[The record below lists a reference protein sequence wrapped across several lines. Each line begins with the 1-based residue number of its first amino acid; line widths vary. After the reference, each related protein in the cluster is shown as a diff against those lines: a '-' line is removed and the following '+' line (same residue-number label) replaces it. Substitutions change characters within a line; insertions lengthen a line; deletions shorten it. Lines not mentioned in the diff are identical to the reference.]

1 MKYGTIN
8 RRKLFLRNSLNGRV
22 SDFSAKTPAGIKNN
36 DAKTCLH
43 RASYSPHRFE
53 CRMNTQH
60 IPSNFIAS
68 AQLQRF
74 CFFSFSS
81 IFERSS
87 LSVLWFMGVFLY
99 FFTKY
104 RKFKTKNSR
113 DIPYTGFR
121 DCKKNRLDR
130 IFQGT
135 GIQYPENQKKEKKIE
150 IFPEI

>member
-121 DCKKNRLDR
+121 DCKKIGLIGFFRVQVFNILK
-130 IFQGT
+130 I
-135 GIQYPENQKKEKKIE
+135 KKKKRRK
-150 IFPEI
+150 